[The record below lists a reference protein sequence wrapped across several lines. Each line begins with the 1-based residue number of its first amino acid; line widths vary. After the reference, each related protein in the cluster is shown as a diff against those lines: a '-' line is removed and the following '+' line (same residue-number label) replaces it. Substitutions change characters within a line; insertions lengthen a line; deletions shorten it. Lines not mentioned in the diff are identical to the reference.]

1 MAAAR
6 GSPVRVHARVGGHAP
21 PQLEVAGARG
31 GVRHAGVV
39 VDRGLLVA
47 VGAGRVVIRLHVHH
61 VTLDSDSIIN
71 YDLICIC
78 RDCIDN

>member
-1 MAAAR
+1 MA
-6 GSPVRVHARVGGHAP
+6 SPVRVHARVGGHAP

-71 YDLICIC
+71 YYLICIC
-78 RDCIDN
+78 DRDCIDN